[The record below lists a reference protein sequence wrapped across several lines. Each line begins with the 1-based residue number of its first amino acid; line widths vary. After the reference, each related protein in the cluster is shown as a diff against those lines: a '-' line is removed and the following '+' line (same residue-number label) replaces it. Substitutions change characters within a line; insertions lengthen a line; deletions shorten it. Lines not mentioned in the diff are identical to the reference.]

1 MDYLKDI
8 EDIFRMVFVK
18 KKCVRVQKKEKTT
31 TNKFL
36 IIEKLENT

>member
-1 MDYLKDI
+1 MDYLKDL

-31 TNKFL
+31 NKFL